1 RTVSTRCTEANTLEW
16 LTQMQPT
23 VTKLMANAANVG
35 QRSASAAVNEP
46 DTSGTRRSST
56 SRVMATA
63 NTASLNS
70 STLLCRPATSR
81 ALMTAS
87 GCGWFSST
95 ARSRLS
101 AVGCGSV
108 LAHDHLDELI
118 EIPLPVL

>member
-1 RTVSTRCTEANTLEW
+1 
-16 LTQMQPT
+16 MQPT
-23 VTKLMANAANVG
+23 VTKLMANAAKAG

-46 DTSGTRRSST
+46 DPSGPRRSST

-70 STLLCRPATSR
+70 STLLCRPATST

-87 GCGWFSST
+87 GSGWFSSP
-95 ARSRLS
+95 ACGRFS
-101 AVGCGSV
+101 AVSCGGV

-118 EIPLPVL
+118 EIRLPGLVQRRQRWQLAD